1 MPRQLQQYSPFRD
14 VFNLSDELG
23 RLFWGIGQVPGER
36 DTEQPVAWSPA
47 VDVVEDNEALRVHAE
62 LPGLKR
68 EDVKIRVHDGVLT
81 LQGERKFSDEQRKKN
96 NYYRLERSYGFF
108 ARTFTLPKSVD
119 TEKIQ
124 AKMKDGILE
133 LTIPKKPEAQA
144 REVNVEIG

>member
-1 MPRQLQQYSPFRD
+1 MSRLVQTYSPLRD
-14 VFNLSDELG
+14 VFNLSDEMG
-23 RLFWGIGQVPGER
+23 RLFWGVSQVSGEGE
-36 DTEQPVAWSPA
+36 TEQPVAWSPA
-47 VDVVEDNEALRVHAE
+47 VDVVEDNDALRIHAE

-81 LQGERKFSDEQRKKN
+81 LQGERKFSGEQKKN

-108 ARTFTLPKSVD
+108 ARTFTLPKGVD

-124 AKMKDGILE
+124 AKMKDGVLE
-133 LTIPKKPEAQA
+133 LTVPKKPEAQA

>member
-1 MPRQLQQYSPFRD
+1 MSRLVQTFSPLRD
-14 VFNLSDELG
+14 VFNLSDEMG
-23 RLFWGIGQVPGER
+23 RLFWGVSQVSGEGE
-36 DTEQPVAWSPA
+36 TEQPVAWSPA
-47 VDVVEDNEALRVHAE
+47 VDVVEDNDALRIHAE

-81 LQGERKFSDEQRKKN
+81 LQGERKFSGEQKKN

-108 ARTFTLPKSVD
+108 ARTFTLPKGVD

-124 AKMKDGILE
+124 AKMKDGVLE
-133 LTIPKKPEAQA
+133 LTVPKKPEAQA